1 MLSNV
6 PFITIKDIDPG
17 MCTQCGDVVRPFSI
31 LCVSNE
37 CGLEEV
43 NHMFRRYFMRACDK

>member
-1 MLSNV
+1 MLVEISCGV
-6 PFITIKDIDPG
+6 Y
-17 MCTQCGDVVRPFSI
+17 QCGDVVWPFSI

-43 NHMFRRYFMRACDK
+43 NHMCRRYFMRACDK